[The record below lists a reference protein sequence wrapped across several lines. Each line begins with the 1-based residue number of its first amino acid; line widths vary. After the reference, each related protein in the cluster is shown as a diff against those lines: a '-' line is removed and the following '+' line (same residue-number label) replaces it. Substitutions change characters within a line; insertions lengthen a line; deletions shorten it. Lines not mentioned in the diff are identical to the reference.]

1 MTNKQI
7 PAKLESTFLLIQ
19 QIMNMHWHLH
29 LLRQA
34 IMCNHM
40 EFIFAFQL
48 CTRLYTD
55 GQVLQPAQLIP
66 KCSTRDPVLLNVI
79 FPAFKQLYWT
89 RVSKISRFHS
99 GHQSSSVRWQCRRQE
114 VNIIDLRTEFNHCF
128 TIQWS
133 VCLFD
138 PCLSLRNF

>member
-1 MTNKQI
+1 
-7 PAKLESTFLLIQ
+7 
-19 QIMNMHWHLH
+19 
-29 LLRQA
+29 
-34 IMCNHM
+34 MCNHM

-114 VNIIDLRTEFNHCF
+114 VNNRSANRASLIIVLSFSDQYACLTL
-128 TIQWS
+128 
-133 VCLFD
+133 VCACEIFD
-138 PCLSLRNF
+138 

>member
-1 MTNKQI
+1 M
-7 PAKLESTFLLIQ
+7 PAELDNTFFSIQ

-40 EFIFAFQL
+40 EFIFALQL
-48 CTRLYTD
+48 CTRLYT
-55 GQVLQPAQLIP
+55 GVQVLQPAHLIP
-66 KCSTRDPVLLNVI
+66 GQCSTRDPVLLIVI

-114 VNIIDLRTEFNHCF
+114 VNNRSANRGLIVVFSFNDQYACL
-128 TIQWS
+128 TL
-133 VCLFD
+133 VCACEIFN
-138 PCLSLRNF
+138 RY